1 MAETGLG
8 AMTKSERVAAFIVD
22 FDLGDAPDGL
32 IDMAETAFLDTVG
45 VMLAGSREPAAR
57 IVCDVIDAEGAAPAA
72 TVVGRSTRTS
82 PQNAALANA
91 IAAQALDYDLSFMSG
106 QSAAAIIP
114 GLLPLAET

>member
-57 IVCDVIDAEGAAPAA
+57 IVCEACGID
-72 TVVGRSTRTS
+72 
-82 PQNAALANA
+82 
-91 IAAQALDYDLSFMSG
+91 
-106 QSAAAIIP
+106 
-114 GLLPLAET
+114 